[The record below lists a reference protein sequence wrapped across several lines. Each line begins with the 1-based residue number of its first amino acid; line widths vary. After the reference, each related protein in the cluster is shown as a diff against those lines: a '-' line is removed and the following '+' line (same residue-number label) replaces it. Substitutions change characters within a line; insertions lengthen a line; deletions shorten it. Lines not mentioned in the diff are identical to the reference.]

1 MKAGSE
7 VQWELEIGGLRI
19 PLDAAIE
26 IGRDPACDLPVEDER
41 ASWRHVRITVE
52 GEEVVL
58 LDLGSKNGTYLNGRR
73 IDGGPVPISAE
84 ALIQFGSTRGRL
96 RRPVGAIAQK
106 LGSFRRF
113 PIRGRLL
120 RIGRAPD
127 NDVQL
132 EEPNVSWHHAQLRP
146 GDPPTLEDLGSRNGT
161 RLDEELIAGSRRLE
175 PGRVAG
181 IGPFSLRV
189 EGDELVVVDERGG
202 QGLSAQGVSFSVP
215 ARTILQPTQL
225 AIAPGEFVALIGAS
239 GSGKTTLLKALA
251 GVRAPTAGQV
261 LVGTDPVDLR
271 LTEVGYVPQSDVLH
285 DRLTVRETLLYTAH
299 LRLPSDTSRA
309 EVAAAAEDVL
319 EELRLGEHAETRV
332 GQLSGGQRKRV
343 SCGVELIGKP
353 TMLLL
358 DEPTSGLDPPLER
371 RLMMTLRRLAESGR
385 GVVVVTHATSS
396 LVLCDTVAVMGEGG
410 NLLFTGSPDEALESF
425 NVAAYD
431 EIYGAA
437 ELVDVPEATSPPTA
451 ARPSQRRLGNRLR
464 SARSLPRQSLAL
476 TTRYARTLGRDR
488 RTIGALLGQAP
499 LIGLLICL
507 LYPGDVLALP
517 DEQPSRSAQFV
528 FLLVTAALWLGLIDS
543 CREIVK
549 ERGII
554 VRELAVGVRI
564 DAQLIAKS
572 VVLFVLA
579 IAQCLLLIAVV
590 VAVLRPLHE
599 PTSAYLELT
608 GLLILTS
615 WSMIGVGLLVSTIA
629 RSVDQST
636 SVIPLLLIP
645 QLLFGGALVAYERM
659 STLIKILSDLVVSR
673 WAFAGAGNAIE
684 MNARLGEEPQGA
696 ALSGYGTSF
705 FSLDPAV
712 AGFVLLGFTAA
723 TLLVAAVLLAGRSQD
738 V

>member
-1 MKAGSE
+1 VRNGAGA
-7 VQWELEIGGLRI
+7 QWELEIGGLRI

-26 IGRDPACDLPVEDER
+26 VGRDPVCDLPVEDER
-41 ASWRHVRITVE
+41 ASWRHLRLAVE

-73 IDGGPVPISAE
+73 IDGEPARVGSE
-84 ALIQFGSTRGRL
+84 ALVQFGSTRARL
-96 RRPVGAIAQK
+96 RRKARSGGEK
-106 LGSFRRF
+106 LGSFRRI
-113 PIRGRLL
+113 PVRGRLL

-127 NDVQL
+127 NDVRL

-146 GDPPTLEDLGSRNGT
+146 GNPPTLVDLGSRNGT
-161 RLDEELIAGSRRLE
+161 RLDEQLIDGSRRLI
-175 PGRVAG
+175 PGSVAG
-181 IGPFSLRV
+181 IGPFSLRL

-202 QGLSAQGVSFSVP
+202 QGLSARGVSFSVSG
-215 ARTILQPTQL
+215 RTILRPTDL
-225 AIAPGEFVALIGAS
+225 SIAPGEFVALIGAS
-239 GSGKTTLLKALA
+239 GSGKTTLLKTLA
-251 GVRAPTAGQV
+251 GVRPPTSGQV

-285 DRLTVRETLLYTAH
+285 DRLTVRETLLYTAR

-309 EVAAAAEDVL
+309 EVAAAAEEVL
-319 EELRLGEHAETRV
+319 EELRLDEHAKTRIN
-332 GQLSGGQRKRV
+332 QLSGGQRKRV

-371 RLMMTLRRLAESGR
+371 RLMTTLRRLAESGR

-396 LVLCDTVAVMGEGG
+396 LALCDTVAVMGEGG
-410 NLLFTGSPDEALESF
+410 SLLFAGSPDEALERFS
-425 NVAAYD
+425 VGAYD

-437 ELVDVPEATSPPTA
+437 ELIEVPESTA
-451 ARPSQRRLGNRLR
+451 AAADPRPAQRRLGSRLR
-464 SARSLPRQSLAL
+464 SGRSLPRQTLAL
-476 TTRYARTLGRDR
+476 VTRYARTLGRDR

-507 LYPGDVLALP
+507 LYPGDVLVLP
-517 DEQPSRSAQFV
+517 DVQPARSAQFV
-528 FLLVTAALWLGLIDS
+528 FLLVTASLWLGLIDS
-543 CREIVK
+543 CREIVR

-572 VVLFVLA
+572 VVLFTLA
-579 IAQCLLLIAVV
+579 ILQCVLLMIVV
-590 VAVLRPLHE
+590 TVLRPLHE
-599 PTSAYLELT
+599 PAGAYLQLT
-608 GLLILTS
+608 GLLVLTS

-659 STLIKILSDLVVSR
+659 STVIKVLSDLVVSR
-673 WAFAGAGNAIE
+673 WAFAGAGHAID
-684 MNARLGEEPQGA
+684 MNSRLAEEPNGA
-696 ALSGYGTSF
+696 SLSGYGTAF
-705 FSLDPAV
+705 FSLEPWV
-712 AGFVLLGFTAA
+712 AAIVLLGFTAA
-723 TLLVAAVLLAGRSQD
+723 TLLGAAVLLAGRSHE